1 MGMVCLCLGLLA
13 SSPTLASAER
23 LKGFDVS
30 QFQGTV
36 NWATA
41 YNQGVRFAFIRC
53 NRGGPM
59 GMQLTDSQF
68 LANMA
73 ASSNVVVGGQPV
85 SILTGNYHAGRPDTF
100 VLPPNTT
107 TLEQFTAAVTAH
119 AQSEA
124 DFFYADV
131 KPYLTPG
138 HLRPALDLEVGGTT
152 FPTGKFGYSMWANA
166 FLDRFEALSGVEPI
180 IYANTNYATNFM
192 DSTLA
197 GRDLWIANWSQPAN
211 SQTFSPPTGVFPA
224 WTFWQY
230 DSPNGLGASYGT
242 HSTDIDLDVVNGD
255 LTTLQSMLI
264 TVPEPVSPVSLL
276 MLASCVLFRRYT
288 CAR

>member
-1 MGMVCLCLGLLA
+1 MVCLCLGLLA
-13 SSPTLASAER
+13 PRSACAQR
-23 LKGFDVS
+23 LNGFDVS

-41 YNQGVRFAFIRC
+41 YNQGIRFAFIRAD
-53 NRGGPM
+53 RGGPM
-59 GMQLTDSQF
+59 GMQFTDSQF

-73 ASSNVVVGGQPV
+73 ASSNVIVDGQPV
-85 SILTGNYHAGRPDTF
+85 TILTGNYHAGRPDTF
-100 VLPPNTT
+100 VVPPGTT
-107 TLEQFTAAVTAH
+107 TLEQFTAAVTTH

-124 DFFYADV
+124 DFFYSDV

-152 FPTGKFGYSMWANA
+152 FPTGKFGYSIWANA

-180 IYANTNYATNFM
+180 IYANTNYATSFM
-192 DSTLA
+192 DSTLS
-197 GRDLWIANWSQPAN
+197 GRDLWIANWGTPTN
-211 SQTFSPPTGVFPA
+211 SQAGSPPTGVFPA

-242 HSTDIDLDVVNGD
+242 QSTDIDLDVVHGD
-255 LTTLQSMLI
+255 ISMLQSMLI
-264 TVPEPVSPVSLL
+264 TVPEPMSPVPLL
-276 MLASCVLFRRYT
+276 LLTAGVFLRRYT